1 MFRIQTKG
9 KRAMENNT
17 QKSNQ
22 DNADELRMAAIMRK
36 RTDQLTPDDRAFLA
50 AGIAQWKAENDAR

>member
-1 MFRIQTKG
+1 
-9 KRAMENNT
+9 MENNT